1 MCQSVTN
8 LTPART
14 KVNYFILSRGPFTK
28 KIMDSYDAARQ
39 REALFPY
46 TIRTKVCSS
55 KFAYGSVFL
64 WRKLKLTRASVST
77 VNFRRGALGFSVFG
91 RIWWHLVLEQ
101 IIQTFFFVIW
111 AIFNTFVTNRRE
123 FLVGDWKCSPR
134 PYRPRKVHSFTFH
147 FHISIVSKRKT
158 FKVEQMKGR
167 PIDLLKGKTN
177 ACTPRDCLGV
187 SRPFVSDK
195 SPKFIDREGLGRRR
209 IGTRESFR

>member
-91 RIWWHLVLEQ
+91 RIWCHLVLEQ

-111 AIFNTFVTNRRE
+111 AIFNTFVTNR
-123 FLVGDWKCSPR
+123 FL
-134 PYRPRKVHSFTFH
+134 
-147 FHISIVSKRKT
+147 I
-158 FKVEQMKGR
+158 MKG
-167 PIDLLKGKTN
+167 I
-177 ACTPRDCLGV
+177 
-187 SRPFVSDK
+187 
-195 SPKFIDREGLGRRR
+195 LGRRLKVFPEALSTTE
-209 IGTRESFR
+209 GSFFHVSLPHFDCK